1 VEKNVFRVSS
11 LHKLNLLALSL
22 LAPSACL
29 LLSSVPVSA
38 QDAQPSLA
46 DVARQA
52 RKDKEKEKP
61 AAPAKAVITEDNIG
75 GASGTAAISS
85 GLAAPNLSAKPGSS
99 ESPWVKLR
107 ATETALDRLDSLDRA
122 QLAQLVLKGNEDFP
136 ARRDWE
142 YKLFSAKV
150 SYVTRSRQL
159 IDAMKQVLI
168 DMESLQSE
176 GGGKID
182 ASDPR
187 AQELAARAQQI
198 AKLTNGTE
206 TTFQAVM
213 TEGQTLAHQAKPR

>member
-1 VEKNVFRVSS
+1 
-11 LHKLNLLALSL
+11 
-22 LAPSACL
+22 
-29 LLSSVPVSA
+29 
-38 QDAQPSLA
+38 
-46 DVARQA
+46 
-52 RKDKEKEKP
+52 
-61 AAPAKAVITEDNIG
+61 VITEDNIG
-75 GASGTAAISS
+75 GSSGTAGISS

-136 ARRDWE
+136 GRRDWE

-168 DMESLQSE
+168 DMEALQSE